1 MYSFNK
7 ILVKL
12 ALMGLKQILLIIV
25 FSTVGT
31 LSVSAQWDAQISQY
45 WITKTY
51 YNPAFAGETSNLQ
64 ASALHRQQWIGKG
77 GDVKISGAPKTTIIS
92 ADMPFKFMD
101 RTHGVGMLLMN
112 ESIGAFS
119 NTFVAGQY
127 AYKKKFKNNVLNLG
141 VQLGMLNIGFD
152 ADKIHIPKDQETEI
166 DVPAVTGDA
175 GSAFDAGLGVSWIA
189 PKYYAGLGIMH
200 ILEPTFELS
209 DTYSSYVVRSY
220 YLTGG
225 YNIDLRNP
233 LYELRPSFL
242 LKSDGILTQFEVTA
256 RMVYNKMFNGGLS
269 WRKDDGLIFLLGFS
283 HKGFDVGYA
292 YDLSTSEIA
301 KASSGSHEI
310 FLRYS
315 MPIKLNQAKKRGH
328 KSVRIL

>member
-1 MYSFNK
+1 M
-7 ILVKL
+7 VKPS
-12 ALMGLKQILLIIV
+12 LMNLRRILLFIG
-25 FSTVGT
+25 FLSVGT
-31 LSVSAQWDAQISQY
+31 FYVSAQWDAQISQY

-64 ASALHRQQWIGKG
+64 ASALHRQQWVGI
-77 GDVKISGAPKTTIIS
+77 DNAPKTTIIS
-92 ADMPFKFMD
+92 ANMPFNFMD

-112 ESIGAFS
+112 ESIGLFS

-152 ADKIHIPKDQETEI
+152 AGGIEIPDDVTETNPK
-166 DVPAVTGDA
+166 PAISGES
-175 GSAFDAGLGVSWIA
+175 GSAFDAGIGVSWVA
-189 PKYYAGLGIMH
+189 PKYYAGLGIQH
-200 ILEPTFELS
+200 ILEPSFNLGDNYT
-209 DTYSSYVVRSY
+209 SYVARGY

-225 YNIDLRNP
+225 YNIEFRNP
-233 LYELRPSFL
+233 LYELQPSFL
-242 LKSDGILTQFEVTA
+242 IKSDGVLTQYEVTA
-256 RMVYNKMFNGGLS
+256 RMVYNKLFNGGVS
-269 WRKDDGLIFLLGFS
+269 WRKDDGLIFLLGITY
-283 HKGFDVGYA
+283 KGFDAGYA

-315 MPIKLNQAKKRGH
+315 MPIKLNKTKKKAH